1 MMFQDFLPR
10 LKDHLVHHMKATLA
24 QESTSVETQSNPSY
38 GEEHQQWRPL
48 GQQLGVFKKQANL
61 PS

>member
-10 LKDHLVHHMKATLA
+10 LKDHLVHRMKATLV

-38 GEEHQQWRPL
+38 GEESTSNGDHL
-48 GQQLGVFKKQANL
+48 DGDLVYLKSK
-61 PS
+61 